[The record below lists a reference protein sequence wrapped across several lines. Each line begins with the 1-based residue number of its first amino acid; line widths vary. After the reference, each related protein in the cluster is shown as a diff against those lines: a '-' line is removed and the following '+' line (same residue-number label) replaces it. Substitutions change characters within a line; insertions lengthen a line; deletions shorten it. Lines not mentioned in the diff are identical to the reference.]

1 MHSTLLQH
9 PAGTYP
15 APGSLRRLLSDL
27 LERIENSAMIT
38 CDISRILKAEDGPLR
53 ADDRAALAIEVA
65 ALREDITRDLAD
77 NDTNLRVTL
86 ERAGREL
93 AAISATLTRT
103 SGHDGDGAPSPARC
117 ASSAPDAASSSR

>member
-1 MHSTLLQH
+1 MHPTPPQG
-9 PAGTYP
+9 PAGTSP
-15 APGSLRRLLSDL
+15 APGSLRRLLGDL

-77 NDTNLRVTL
+77 DDADLRVTL
-86 ERAGREL
+86 ERVGREL
-93 AAISATLTRT
+93 AAISAMLTAPG
-103 SGHDGDGAPSPARC
+103 GHDGDDAP
-117 ASSAPDAASSSR
+117 SSSR